1 MFIHT
6 TTQRQSN
13 GCCFLEIWWGCGGTF
28 IMLSAQLHP
37 QFCELQ
43 WLLAYI
49 CTELVQNSWMHQLDW
64 GTGVKMV
71 HNILSC
77 ITPSSSWVAKPFS
90 LPRNWWL
97 NQIYQIWLGIWMFN
111 CFWVLFFVCLNT
123 KVQPICLL
131 PTNVLDKF
139 VCLKVSIFL
148 STIVPPCSTVL
159 LLVLLI
165 FEYNNIFWTCCH
177 LKL

>member
-13 GCCFLEIWWGCGGTF
+13 GCRFLEIWWGRGSNF
-28 IMLSAQLHP
+28 IMLSVHP

-43 WLLAYI
+43 WLHAYI

-64 GTGVKMV
+64 GTGVKTV

-77 ITPSSSWVAKPFS
+77 ITLSSSWVGKPFS

-97 NQIYQIWLGIWMFN
+97 NQIHPIWLGIWMFDN
-111 CFWVLFFVCLNT
+111 WFLLWFFCALIQKFSHFVFYPRTFLT
-123 KVQPICLL
+123 SLYARRFLDSTQP
-131 PTNVLDKF
+131 
-139 VCLKVSIFL
+139 
-148 STIVPPCSTVL
+148 
-159 LLVLLI
+159 
-165 FEYNNIFWTCCH
+165 
-177 LKL
+177 